1 MSEGSE
7 AWDRRMFV
15 SRLALAGA
23 AGLVGTRAEPAAAEP
38 PPETRRIRFNHA
50 PAACLAPQYLA
61 EELLRAEGFTDI
73 QYVTPPDHSSATLNR
88 MIVAGDIHF
97 TMNDA
102 PSWLVDLDREAP
114 LVLLGGV
121 HTGCYELFV
130 GDRVRTI
137 RDLKGK
143 KVVVPGLGNGRH
155 LFVAAMAKSVGL
167 DPQRDITWILKSGE
181 EAIQLFAEGGVD
193 AVLGFPP
200 EPYELRAKKVGRVLV
215 NTLTDRPWSQYF
227 CCLVGASREFVRT
240 SPVATKRV
248 LRAILKG
255 AELCAS
261 EPERVARFAVDR
273 GIAQSYD
280 AALGAF
286 KELGYRQWRH
296 YNPEDTVRFWALRLQ
311 EVGFVKSTPQ
321 KLIARGTDWRFI
333 AELKKELKA

>member
-1 MSEGSE
+1 M
-7 AWDRRMFV
+7 RRLRSGALRAIRR
-15 SRLALAGA
+15 SRG
-23 AGLVGTRAEPAAAEP
+23 RAEP

-61 EELLRAEGFTDI
+61 EELLKAEGFTDI
-73 QYVTPPDHSSATLNR
+73 QYVTPRDHSSATLNR
-88 MIVAGDIHF
+88 MIVAGEIHF

-102 PSWLVDLDREAP
+102 PSWLVDLYGEAP
-114 LVLLGGV
+114 LVLLAGV

-130 GDRVRTI
+130 GERIRTI
-137 RDLKGK
+137 RDLRGK
-143 KVVVPGLGNGRH
+143 KVAVPGLGNGRH

-167 DPQRDITWILKSGE
+167 DPQRDITWIVKSGDE
-181 EAIQLFAEGGVD
+181 SIQLFAEGGVD

-200 EPYELRAKKVGRVLV
+200 EPYELRTKKIGRALV

-273 GIAQSYD
+273 GIAPSSD

-286 KELGYRQWRH
+286 KEPGYRQWRH
-296 YNPEDTVRFWALRLQ
+296 YSPEDTVRFWALRLQ
-311 EVGFVKSTPQ
+311 EVGFVKATPQ
-321 KLIARGTDWRFI
+321 KLIARGTDWRFLN
-333 AELKKELKA
+333 ELKRELKG